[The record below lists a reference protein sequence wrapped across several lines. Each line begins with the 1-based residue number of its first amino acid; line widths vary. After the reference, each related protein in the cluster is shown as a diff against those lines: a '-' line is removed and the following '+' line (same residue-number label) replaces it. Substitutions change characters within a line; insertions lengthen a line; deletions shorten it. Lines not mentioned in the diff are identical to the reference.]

1 MGTGNVVLNRRKNCS
16 PETVTPVAE
25 EPAFWE
31 KQKQLGSAD
40 EQGSPGHPIPSA
52 ASPLCP
58 CSPLPTGLV
67 LALGVHEQGQLSQGP
82 EEPQASCS
90 SMEVIYQ
97 GPSMPRAKLQVQPQA
112 RMGYPEGFTAV
123 RETTHLP
130 GRFPAEHG
138 RWQVCPF
145 WPPTQNLSTQG
156 CGCRGSSAPVPQ
168 CPQSRPAARVT
179 PCQKTP
185 QHPKQILSPELLAT
199 SWPF

>member
-1 MGTGNVVLNRRKNCS
+1 M
-16 PETVTPVAE
+16 
-25 EPAFWE
+25 
-31 KQKQLGSAD
+31 
-40 EQGSPGHPIPSA
+40 
-52 ASPLCP
+52 
-58 CSPLPTGLV
+58 
-67 LALGVHEQGQLSQGP
+67 
-82 EEPQASCS
+82 
-90 SMEVIYQ
+90 IYQ
-97 GPSMPRAKLQVQPQA
+97 GPSMPRAKLQVQPQT

-179 PCQKTP
+179 PCP
-185 QHPKQILSPELLAT
+185 SILSKSYHLSSLLPPGPSSSPRAALLSSPSPPAEEGVRGIKGQELSETQTELLLCNPGSAAINAGENVLCSKAICIAACCNT
-199 SWPF
+199 FVCIVPLLFSGV